1 MDKWADYLISK
12 VLYTDTGRIDKI
24 IARKDNGNA
33 VGEEQEMTRSTMVQY
48 FNFGK
53 TFATITKIKE
63 GNWIKVNTV
72 YYSRYSYAGLPI
84 DYLSINNYASKDDLG
99 NLPLYLTKRKSFI
112 SYYHKDDEDY
122 REQFEKLTDDLIIN
136 KSVKDNDIDSDNS
149 AEYIKQL
156 IQKEYLKDTTVLI
169 VLIGNKT
176 ICRKHVDWEISG
188 ALNYKVGNTYAG
200 LLGLILP
207 NHPDYGTGKATYDLM
222 PARLAD
228 NFKTEYAVIGDWTE
242 DRKQIQSLIESAF
255 DYRSSKSDKRDNS
268 RTQMQ
273 RNICE

>member
-12 VLYTDTGRIDKI
+12 VLYTDTGRIDKV

-33 VGEEQEMTRSTMVQY
+33 VGEEQEMTRSAMVQY
-48 FNFGK
+48 FNLRK
-53 TFATITKIKE
+53 TFATITKNKE
-63 GNWIKVNTV
+63 GKWIKLNTV
-72 YYSRYSYAGLPI
+72 YYSRYSYTGLPI
-84 DYLSINNYASKDDLG
+84 DYISISNYASKDDLG
-99 NLPLYLTKRKSFI
+99 NIPLYLTKRKSFI

-122 REQFEKLTDDLIIN
+122 RDQFEKLTDGLIIN

-176 ICRKHVDWEISG
+176 KCRKHVDWEISG

-207 NHPDYGTGKATYDLM
+207 NHPDYGTRKATYDLM
-222 PARLAD
+222 PAKLAD
-228 NFKTEYAVIGDWTE
+228 NFKAEYAVIGDWTE
-242 DRKQIQSLIESAF
+242 DRKQIQLFIERAF
-255 DYRSSKSDKRDNS
+255 DYRSSRSEKRDNS

-273 RNICE
+273 RNTCE